1 VKETPESGVC
11 WPGSQ
16 PGGFRAALDPV
27 RRGLNYRAGEWFRLA
42 AAAVD
47 SLIRHG
53 RGASLA
59 PRSILST
66 APLHHA
72 GTLAKLDHLI
82 RVHLHGPSK
91 APRAIGREAARA
103 SSSSWPPRS
112 LTTLKLSSSSINAAS
127 YVVYW
132 RVPNRQ
138 SRSFWHKM
146 VHGPC
151 RGEGMPTS
159 SLPWRCGWR
168 R

>member
-82 RVHLHGPSK
+82 RVHLHGRLEGAAGDRQGSGK
-91 APRAIGREAARA
+91 GQQFVLATQVLDHLEA
-103 SSSSWPPRS
+103 
-112 LTTLKLSSSSINAAS
+112 
-127 YVVYW
+127 
-132 RVPNRQ
+132 
-138 SRSFWHKM
+138 
-146 VHGPC
+146 
-151 RGEGMPTS
+151 
-159 SLPWRCGWR
+159 
-168 R
+168 